1 MDIKLELLKR
11 RIWYMINN
19 SLSMF
24 EIDADEIADTTAI
37 QVLDEIKKVIGNDD
51 LDDFYAVE
59 EIVCIFEKYGISA
72 GGRHDF

>member
-37 QVLDEIKKVIGNDD
+37 QVLDEIKKVIGNDE